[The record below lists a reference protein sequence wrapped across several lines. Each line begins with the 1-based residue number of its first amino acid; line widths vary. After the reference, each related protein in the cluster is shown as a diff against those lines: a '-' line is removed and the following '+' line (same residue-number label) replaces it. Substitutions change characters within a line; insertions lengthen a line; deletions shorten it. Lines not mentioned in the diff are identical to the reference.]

1 MKRPIL
7 DTLATFVFKLEND
20 RVAKSSVP
28 DEKGRSG
35 EPMEWAEEG
44 SIANRFSQFVSSNDI
59 GYKFKQAVA
68 DIVAGEYDREART
81 GSIRGFRL
89 GHSRRHVQ
97 LHDVSVLS

>member
-1 MKRPIL
+1 MYGIDVR
-7 DTLATFVFKLEND
+7 
-20 RVAKSSVP
+20 
-28 DEKGRSG
+28 

-44 SIANRFSQFVSSNDI
+44 SIANRFSQLFVSSNDI